1 MKHHFNFSLKNYNTF
16 GVESVARELIEFDEE
31 EELLKFFRDNIPEN
45 KLILGG
51 GSNIL
56 FTKDF
61 EGTVIHYKKKGIEI
75 LSEDD
80 NEIILRS
87 HAGEDWDALVEF
99 SVQNNWYGIENL
111 SLIPG
116 TVGAAPV
123 QNIGAY
129 GVEMKDCLIEV
140 EGVSLLELKKEILPA
155 AKCNFGYRTS
165 IFKEKL
171 KNQFLITAVVIK
183 LSKTKKL
190 NLDYRALRD
199 YFQGRNFEEID
210 INEVRKGVIEI
221 RQSKLPNPSELGNAG
236 SFFKNPVIDEE
247 RLSYFQ
253 SLYRDIPYHK
263 IGEAIYKVPAAWLI
277 EKAGLKGKRIG
288 NVDVHKNQALVIV
301 NYGDA
306 TGKEIIDFAEMV
318 KNTVNEKFG
327 IKLEYEV
334 NII

>member
-1 MKHHFNFSLKNYNTF
+1 MKRHFNFSLKNYNTF
-16 GVESVARELIEFDEE
+16 GVESAARELIEFDEE
-31 EELLKFFRDNIPEN
+31 EELLNFFRNNIPEN

-61 EGTVIHYKKKGIEI
+61 EGTIIHYNRKGIEV
-75 LSEDD
+75 LSED
-80 NEIILRS
+80 NHEIILRA

-99 SVQNNWYGIENL
+99 TVQNNWYGIENL

-129 GVEMKDCLIEV
+129 GVEIKDCLIEV
-140 EGVSLLELKKEILPA
+140 EGVSLLDLKKEILPA
-155 AKCNFGYRTS
+155 VKCKFGYRTS

-171 KNQFLITAVVIK
+171 KNQFLITAIVIK
-183 LSKTKKL
+183 LSKAKKL
-190 NLDYRALRD
+190 NLDYRALRE
-199 YFQGRNFEEID
+199 YFQSRNIEEVD
-210 INEVRKGVIEI
+210 INDVRKGIIEI

-236 SFFKNPVIDEE
+236 SFFKNPVIDEDA
-247 RLSYFQ
+247 LFSFQ

-288 NVDVHKNQALVIV
+288 KVGVHKNQALVIV
-301 NYGDA
+301 NYGGA

-318 KNTVNEKFG
+318 RNRVNEKFG
-327 IKLEYEV
+327 IQLEYEV